1 MWTSTQYRNV
11 VRGSAWYDLIVT
23 AAFAT
28 PWSFALVHGMLSAL
42 DLPGELPAFQPVH
55 MLMANLLGSVVC
67 VWAVLRIR
75 DPQALY
81 GRYDAVAR
89 FLFAAWQGYALL
101 HGASSILI
109 VFLVFELAW
118 GIAQVLPVRASS
130 LASQL
135 PQWFWVC
142 QEFVTTI
149 QTCGSEPARDDGIS
163 GDINVEYQTAIACR
177 QAPTV
182 VSGPRMRY
190 CASRRMT

>member
-1 MWTSTQYRNV
+1 MWTSTQYRHV
-11 VRGSAWYDLIVT
+11 VRGSAWYDLVVT

-28 PWSFALVHGMLSAL
+28 PWSFALVHGLLSAL

-89 FLFAAWQGYALL
+89 FLFAGWQVYALA
-101 HGASSILI
+101 HGASSILL

-118 GIAQVLPVRASS
+118 GVAQVLPVRTPS
-130 LASQL
+130 LASH
-135 PQWFWVC
+135 
-142 QEFVTTI
+142 
-149 QTCGSEPARDDGIS
+149 
-163 GDINVEYQTAIACR
+163 
-177 QAPTV
+177 APTGDAAL
-182 VSGPRMRY
+182 SL
-190 CASRRMT
+190 

>member
-28 PWSFALVHGMLSAL
+28 PWSFAALHGALTALSQAL
-42 DLPGELPAFQPVH
+42 DLPGELPPFAPAH

-89 FLFAAWQGYALL
+89 LLFAAWQGYALA
-101 HGASSILI
+101 HGASSLLV

-118 GIAQVLPVRASS
+118 GVAQVLPVRTPSRASP
-130 LASQL
+130 L
-135 PQWFWVC
+135 PQ
-142 QEFVTTI
+142 
-149 QTCGSEPARDDGIS
+149 G
-163 GDINVEYQTAIACR
+163 
-177 QAPTV
+177 
-182 VSGPRMRY
+182 
-190 CASRRMT
+190 